1 VNVRDQPTSSLHTMS
16 ATVRRRKPRRFRPLC
31 ADSVAAVGHEP
42 TSTDDG
48 FPAMQSDKRR
58 SDSGLYRRRLPLHRG
73 ADSSALG
80 REHP

>member
-1 VNVRDQPTSSLHTMS
+1 M
-16 ATVRRRKPRRFRPLC
+16 
-31 ADSVAAVGHEP
+31 AAVGHEP